1 MLPPFDKG
9 RDFYSLSS
17 YFFDILRMEK
27 SKKSHFYIPSLR
39 LPPFTFA
46 ALGFCGGASASRK
59 RVRSACIQSTKGWDF

>member
-1 MLPPFDKG
+1 MRSDTCTTQP
-9 RDFYSLSS
+9 

>member
-9 RDFYSLSS
+9 RDFIVFSPTSLTFCECKKAKS
-17 YFFDILRMEK
+17 Y
-27 SKKSHFYIPSLR
+27 FYIPSLM

-59 RVRSACIQSTKGWDF
+59 RVRSACTQSTKGWDF